1 MLIALVGGSGWTG
14 SELLFELVS
23 RGHEVRAVVRRP
35 DAVDRA
41 VYPTVEQLVADAYDV
56 DALREAFTGVDV
68 VVSAFNPGW
77 ADPQLYDHFLSG
89 SRAVQAAARGAGVV
103 RLLVV
108 GGAASLYGE
117 DGRQLIESMPLVEP
131 YAPGV
136 RAARDYHAEL
146 AAETELDWTFLSPP
160 PQYGPMGPTGRR
172 GTYRTGLDSPV
183 VDEVGHSSISA
194 PDLALAVVDELERPR
209 HQRQRFTVGY

>member
-1 MLIALVGGSGWTG
+1 MRMSLVGGSGWTG
-14 SELLFELVS
+14 SELLRELVS
-23 RGHEVRAVVRRP
+23 RGHEVRAVVRRS
-35 DAVDRA
+35 DAVDPA
-41 VYPTVEQLVADAYDV
+41 EYPAVEQVSADAYDV
-56 DALREAFTGVDV
+56 DTLREAFVGVEV

-77 ADPQLYDHFLSG
+77 TDPQLYDHFLTG
-89 SRAVQAAARGAGVV
+89 SRAIQAAARAAGVS

-117 DGRQLIESMPLVEP
+117 DGRQLIESMPLAEP

-146 AAETELDWTFLSPP
+146 ASETELDWTFISPP
-160 PQYGPMGPTGRR
+160 PQYGPMGPTERR

-209 HQRQRFTVGY
+209 HHRQRFTVGY